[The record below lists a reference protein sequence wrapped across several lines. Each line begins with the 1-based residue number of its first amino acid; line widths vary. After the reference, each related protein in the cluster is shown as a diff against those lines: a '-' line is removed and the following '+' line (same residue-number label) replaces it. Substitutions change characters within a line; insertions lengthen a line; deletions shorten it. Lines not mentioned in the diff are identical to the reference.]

1 MQDAQGNFYDCCLT
15 LQPATVWYCFLTMCC
30 SVESDYMCR
39 WSHLTDCRLGGP
51 QCFVMQDP
59 MVTNQG
65 YIFSKEAI
73 LDYFLTQKKLKKK
86 ELKEWEKAQQAVADM
101 VRESSFFLLALSS
114 TLSTVVAPQVL
125 HLSSLCNIQACAGV
139 PRGSDTG
146 GCQGRAL

>member
-1 MQDAQGNFYDCCLT
+1 
-15 LQPATVWYCFLTMCC
+15 
-30 SVESDYMCR
+30 
-39 WSHLTDCRLGGP
+39 
-51 QCFVMQDP
+51 